1 MENTFKQIEINMK
14 SRNAS
19 VALNK
24 KIIRI
29 KLTEL
34 EKKTYG
40 GVPFTDEEIRKAYA
54 RAIIEYAIEND
65 IVRPYDV
72 EDFLNDCF
80 EVADQWRIS
89 LFENIEDESTKSDK
103 KGRYV

>member
-14 SRNAS
+14 SRTAA

-24 KIIRI
+24 KVIRV
-29 KLTEL
+29 KLSEL

-54 RAIIEYAIEND
+54 RAIMEYAIENE
-65 IVRPYDV
+65 IVYPHDV

-89 LFENIEDESTKSDK
+89 LFDKIEQDG
-103 KGRYV
+103 GRYR